1 MRKAGMKVGPL
12 AKKTGLTVRTLH
24 YYEEIGLLAPAQRT
38 EAGHRLYGV
47 EEVARLQQVI
57 SLRQLGF
64 SLEDIRDCL
73 DQPAFSLDRVIA
85 LQLARLRDQIAIQQQ
100 LCRRLE
106 TIAEHLNGAED
117 VSVDD
122 FMQTIAVMTMFEK
135 YYTPDQLDYLKKRGE
150 MLGEERIRQ
159 GQADWQELI
168 AEVSAAKAEGADPA
182 GERMQALAKRW
193 KALIEAFTGGDPG
206 IAESLKTMYQQEGA
220 EKASRGMVDADLSAF
235 IGEAVASL
243 DQPE

>member
-1 MRKAGMKVGPL
+1 MRKAAMKVGTL

-47 EEVARLQQVI
+47 DEVARLHQVV
-57 SLRQLGF
+57 SLRRLGF
-64 SLEDIRDCL
+64 PLEDIRDCL
-73 DQPAFSLDRVIA
+73 DQPAFSIDRVIA
-85 LQLARLRDQIAIQQQ
+85 LHLSRLREQIAMQQQ

-106 TIAEHLNGAED
+106 TIAAHLRVAED

-122 FMQTIAVMTMFEK
+122 FIQTIAVMTMFEK

-159 GQADWQELI
+159 SQTEWQELI
-168 AEVSAAKAEGADPA
+168 AAVRAAKEEGVDPA
-182 GERMQALAKRW
+182 GERMQALAQRW
-193 KALIEAFTGGDPG
+193 KDLIEAFTGGDPG
-206 IAESLKTMYQQEGA
+206 IAQSLKTMYQQEGA

-235 IGEAVASL
+235 VGKAMESL
-243 DQPE
+243 QQPE